1 MHDRKVVLKAQQS
14 IERESL
20 LGDVRMNDLDLTSQ
34 DHQQRYADSTAR
46 LESHSAI
53 IQDSQRMT
61 EDTIAITTEALT
73 ELDRQR
79 GVMERSRNRV
89 CRPPSPNPFHTSPLF
104 ITLRL
109 CLYLSV
115 CSWAASTR
123 RWTAQGPSCA
133 ACGAA

>member
-1 MHDRKVVLKAQQS
+1 MHLHDRKVVLKAQQS

-46 LESHSAI
+46 LESQSAI

-89 CRPPSPNPFHTSPLF
+89 CASPPSF
-104 ITLRL
+104 IRPHSHAHP
-109 CLYLSV
+109 CAPPPPHDS
-115 CSWAASTR
+115 SAASTR
-123 RWTAQGPSCA
+123 RSTARARSCA

>member
-1 MHDRKVVLKAQQS
+1 MVLKAQQS

-53 IQDSQRMT
+53 IQESQRMT
-61 EDTIAITTEALT
+61 EDTIAITGEALV

-89 CRPPSPNPFHTSPLF
+89 CFHPLVLFF
-104 ITLRL
+104 IISLTL
-109 CLYLSV
+109 
-115 CSWAASTR
+115 CSTNSWEASTHR
-123 RWTAQGPSCA
+123 LTVRAPSCA

>member
-1 MHDRKVVLKAQQS
+1 MLKAQQS

-53 IQDSQRMT
+53 IQESQRMT
-61 EDTIAITTEALT
+61 EDTIAITGEALV

-89 CRPPSPNPFHTSPLF
+89 CSLPLVLFF
-104 ITLRL
+104 IISLTL
-109 CLYLSV
+109 
-115 CSWAASTR
+115 CSTNSWEASTR
-123 RWTAQGPSCA
+123 RSTVRAPSCA

>member
-1 MHDRKVVLKAQQS
+1 MNRKSITKAQQN

-34 DHQQRYADSTAR
+34 DHQQRYADSTAT

-61 EDTIAITTEALT
+61 EDTIAITSEALV

-79 GVMERSRNRV
+79 GVMERSRDRV
-89 CRPPSPNPFHTSPLF
+89 CYNQTYTHTHC
-104 ITLRL
+104 IM
-109 CLYLSV
+109 CIM
-115 CSWAASTR
+115 
-123 RWTAQGPSCA
+123 
-133 ACGAA
+133 

>member
-1 MHDRKVVLKAQQS
+1 MLKAQQS

-53 IQDSQRMT
+53 IQESQRMT
-61 EDTIAITTEALT
+61 EDTIAITGEALV

-89 CRPPSPNPFHTSPLF
+89 CFHPLYVF
-104 ITLRL
+104 IIAHV
-109 CLYLSV
+109 V
-115 CSWAASTR
+115 CSTNSWEASTR
-123 RWTAQGPSCA
+123 RLTVRAPSCA